1 MTTVHSGQDRGE
13 IMQNVAPLR
22 PYFPA
27 SVSIGGRVSVWNR
40 RLLVGSIVFI
50 LWAASMLA
58 LHMAGPNARAMLAG
72 EGMLI
77 NPIEQPDQ

>member
-1 MTTVHSGQDRGE
+1 
-13 IMQNVAPLR
+13 MQNVAPDS

-27 SVSIGGRVSVWNR
+27 SVSIAGRVSVWNR
-40 RLLVGSIVFI
+40 RLLIGAIVLV

-58 LHMAGPNARAMLAG
+58 LQAAGPNARAMLAG

-77 NPIEQPDQ
+77 NPIEQPAQ